1 MALASSNC
9 WGQSKDVPLDLL
21 SVPLIFVYLE
31 SMKDYVLEIEWESL
45 KAYRKDSMKGPW
57 MWLERMTMMALPKDF
72 Q

>member
-45 KAYRKDSMKGPW
+45 KAYRKDSMKGRW